1 MTRCKGAASL
11 VTALCALV
19 LSLTAVAKE
28 PRQVLVM
35 GDSLSAAYGLAT
47 REGWV
52 ALMGERLAKAH
63 PGWTVVNASISGE
76 TTSGGV
82 SRIDAA
88 LRQHAPELVVIE
100 LGANDALRGLPI
112 EMASANLDRMIEASE
127 KAGAEVLLVG
137 IRIPPNYG
145 PDYAAALET
154 MYVDLAKK
162 HGTALLP
169 FLLAPIAAD
178 RANFQ
183 PDNLHPVARAQPQ
196 VMEHVWKALEPML
209 RE

>member
-183 PDNLHPVARAQPQ
+183 PDNLHPVAKAQPQ